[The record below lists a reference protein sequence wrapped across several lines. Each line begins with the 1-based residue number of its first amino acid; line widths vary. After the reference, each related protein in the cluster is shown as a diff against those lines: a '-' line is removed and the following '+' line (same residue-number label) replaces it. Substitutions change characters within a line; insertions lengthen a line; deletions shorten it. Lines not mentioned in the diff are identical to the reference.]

1 MLDITIHLLTV
12 LYQLSDLE
20 IPKDDFGER
29 DEPPSGL
36 PIAMLVLAADM
47 FVFTTF
53 LLALFIYNWNKPSIK
68 ATSPSL
74 SILILVGCYMLYI
87 GCLCA
92 CLREL
97 IDFKYFSSSC
107 LAQLWFCVMG
117 MQMIYSTL
125 FMRLLR
131 IYHLFF
137 FMFKK
142 PGKLWSNRAM
152 FVFTF
157 IPVSVAILTMTLW
170 SVLDPIESNML

>member
-36 PIAMLVLAADM
+36 PIATLVLAAVM
-47 FVFTTF
+47 FVFTAF
-53 LLALFIYNWNKPSIK
+53 VLALFIYNRNKPSIK

-92 CLREL
+92 GAREL
-97 IDFKYFSSSC
+97 IDFNKYFGSLC
-107 LAQLWFCVMG
+107 LAQLWFCVMR

-131 IYHLFF
+131 IYRLFF
-137 FMFKK
+137 LCF
-142 PGKLWSNRAM
+142 L
-152 FVFTF
+152 
-157 IPVSVAILTMTLW
+157 
-170 SVLDPIESNML
+170 